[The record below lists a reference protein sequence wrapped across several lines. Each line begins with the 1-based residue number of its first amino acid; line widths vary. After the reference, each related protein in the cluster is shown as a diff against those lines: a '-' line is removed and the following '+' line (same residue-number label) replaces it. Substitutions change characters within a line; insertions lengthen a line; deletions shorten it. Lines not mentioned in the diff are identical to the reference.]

1 MQFRRHHPQR
11 IAAAKA
17 AFSERTAR
25 RIEAACHLPPQE
37 AAEPRPRSTPDPF
50 DGLWDAE
57 IRPMLEAFPSSVGVC
72 YDWEAAFHILVGPM
86 DRLDAM
92 QVMLTAVECGSLS
105 RASRKLG
112 QPLATVSRKV
122 SELESHLKADLL
134 IRSTKGLELTPA
146 GRTFITAAK
155 TVLEQLN
162 EAERAAAGEYTEPKG
177 DLVVTAPT
185 MFGRLH
191 VLPVVTTFLK
201 TFSQV
206 SVELMLTDRVTHF
219 LDDQV
224 DVALRIGDLPDSSLI
239 ATRLG
244 AVRRVTCASPAYL
257 APRTAPA
264 VPQDLVDHDVIS
276 FESVS
281 SPTTW
286 RYFSDGHEVAVSLRS
301 RLSVS
306 TIDAA
311 INAGL
316 AGAGVIRA
324 NSYQVADYVRDDL
337 LLLLLET
344 YEPTPRPVHLI
355 YDKRNRL
362 PLKLRAFVD
371 FVVPRLRDRLRVAA
385 I

>member
-1 MQFRRHHPQR
+1 
-11 IAAAKA
+11 
-17 AFSERTAR
+17 
-25 RIEAACHLPPQE
+25 
-37 AAEPRPRSTPDPF
+37 
-50 DGLWDAE
+50 
-57 IRPMLEAFPSSVGVC
+57 
-72 YDWEAAFHILVGPM
+72 M
-86 DRLDAM
+86 DLLDAM

-105 RASRKLG
+105 KASRKLG

-134 IRSTKGLELTPA
+134 IRSSKGLELTPA
-146 GRTFITAAK
+146 GRTYVTSAK
-155 TVLEQLN
+155 TILEQLN
-162 EAERAAAGEYTEPKG
+162 EAERAVAGEYTVPKG

-191 VLPVVTTFLK
+191 VLPVATAFLAA
-201 TFSQV
+201 FPDV
-206 SVELMLTDRVTHF
+206 SVELMLTDRVAHF

-239 ATRLG
+239 AARLG

-257 APRTAPA
+257 APRAAPA
-264 VPQDLVDHDVIS
+264 VPQDLVGHDVIS

-286 RYFSDGHEVAVSLRS
+286 RYWLDGKEIAVSLKS

-311 INAGL
+311 IAAGL
-316 AGAGVIRA
+316 AGSGVIRA
-324 NSYQVADYVRDDL
+324 NSYQVADYVRNDL
-337 LLLLLET
+337 LQLLLEA
-344 YEPTPRPVHLI
+344 YEPPPRPVHLI
-355 YDKRNRL
+355 YTRQNRL

-371 FVVPRLRDRLRVAA
+371 FTVPRLRDRLAVAA
-385 I
+385 L

>member
-1 MQFRRHHPQR
+1 
-11 IAAAKA
+11 
-17 AFSERTAR
+17 
-25 RIEAACHLPPQE
+25 
-37 AAEPRPRSTPDPF
+37 
-50 DGLWDAE
+50 
-57 IRPMLEAFPSSVGVC
+57 
-72 YDWEAAFHILVGPM
+72 M

-105 RASRKLG
+105 KASRKLG

-122 SELESHLKADLL
+122 SELESHVKAELL
-134 IRSTKGLELTPA
+134 IRSAKGLELTPA
-146 GRTFITAAK
+146 GRTYIMSARTI
-155 TVLEQLN
+155 LEQLN
-162 EAERAAAGEYTEPKG
+162 EAERAAVGEYTAPKG
-177 DLVVTAPT
+177 DLVVIAPT

-191 VLPVVTTFLK
+191 VLPAVIKFLK
-201 TFSQV
+201 ALPEV

-224 DVALRIGDLPDSSLI
+224 DVALRIGNLPDSRMI

-244 AVRRVTCASPAYL
+244 AVRRVTCASPVYL
-257 APRTAPA
+257 ASRATPA
-264 VPQDLVDHDVIS
+264 VPQDLAEHDVIS

-286 RYFSDGHEVAVSLRS
+286 RYWSDGNELAIPLRS

-311 INAGL
+311 IDAGL
-316 AGAGVIRA
+316 AGAGVVRA

-337 LLLLLET
+337 LRLLLEA
-344 YEPTPRPVHLI
+344 YEPIPRPVHLI
-355 YDKRNRL
+355 YAKQSRL

-371 FVVPRLRDRLRVAA
+371 FVVPRLRNRLTAAA

>member
-1 MQFRRHHPQR
+1 
-11 IAAAKA
+11 
-17 AFSERTAR
+17 
-25 RIEAACHLPPQE
+25 
-37 AAEPRPRSTPDPF
+37 
-50 DGLWDAE
+50 
-57 IRPMLEAFPSSVGVC
+57 
-72 YDWEAAFHILVGPM
+72 M

-105 RASRKLG
+105 KASRKLG

-122 SELESHLKADLL
+122 SELENHLKADLL
-134 IRSTKGLELTPA
+134 IRSSKGLELTPA
-146 GRTFITAAK
+146 GRSYITAAK
-155 TVLEQLN
+155 TLLEQLN

-177 DLVVTAPT
+177 DLIVTAPI

-191 VLPVVTTFLK
+191 VLPVVTTFL
-201 TFSQV
+201 TAFPEI

-239 ATRLG
+239 ATHLG

-257 APRTAPA
+257 VTRTAPA
-264 VPQDLVDHDVIS
+264 VPQNLVGHDVIS

-286 RYFSDGHEVAVSLRS
+286 HYWSGGNEIAVSLRS

-311 INAGL
+311 IDAGV
-316 AGAGVIRA
+316 AGAGVIRTM
-324 NSYQVADYVRDDL
+324 SYQVAGYVRDDL
-337 LLLLLET
+337 LRLLLEEF
-344 YEPTPRPVHLI
+344 EPTPRPVHLV

-362 PLKLRAFVD
+362 PLKPRAFAD
-371 FVVPRLRDRLRVAA
+371 FVVPRLRDHLTAA
-385 I
+385 AL